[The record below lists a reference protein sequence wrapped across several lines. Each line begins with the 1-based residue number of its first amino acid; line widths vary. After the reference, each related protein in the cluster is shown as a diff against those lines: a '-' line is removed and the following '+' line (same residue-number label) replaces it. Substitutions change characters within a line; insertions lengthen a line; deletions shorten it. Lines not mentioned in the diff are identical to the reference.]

1 MRKLIICSPAPSYR
15 TEETTEM
22 KISIRLLSFCFLASL
37 LSLSAFAQSREQD
50 HEELRALLRA
60 ATEAMNAKNFDA
72 LTPLFNDQFSI
83 TTVDQKIFTNIG
95 DFKAYYESLLNG
107 QNAPLKSIVFKPEA
121 DDLTVFVGDNM
132 GLSHGTSTDTYNFS
146 DGDTRTMTSR
156 WTATVYKRDGKWKI
170 LNIHIGTNLLDNPVL
185 AAAKSYV
192 YKVGAGAAIGGLVV
206 GFLIAWFLRSRKAS

>member
-1 MRKLIICSPAPSYR
+1 
-15 TEETTEM
+15 M
-22 KISIRLLSFCFLASL
+22 KTSALSLCFLVSL
-37 LSLSAFAQSREQD
+37 LSTVSFAQSREQD

-72 LTPLFNDQFSI
+72 LSPLFNDQFSI
-83 TTVDQKIFTNIG
+83 TTVDQKLFTSIA

-107 QNAPLKSIVFKPEA
+107 PNAPLKSIAFKPEA
-121 DDLTVFVGDNM
+121 DDLTVFVGDNI

-146 DGDTRTMTSR
+146 DGDTRSMTSR
-156 WTATVYKRDGKWKI
+156 WTATVCKRDGKWKI

-192 YKVGAGAAIGGLVV
+192 YKVGAGAAIGGLLV
-206 GFLIAWFLRSRKAS
+206 GFLIARLLRSRKTA